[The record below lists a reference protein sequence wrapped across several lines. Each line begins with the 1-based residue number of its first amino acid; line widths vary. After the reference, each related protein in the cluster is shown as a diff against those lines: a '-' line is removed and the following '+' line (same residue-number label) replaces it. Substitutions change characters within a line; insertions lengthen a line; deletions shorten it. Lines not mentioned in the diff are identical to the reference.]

1 VTRIRLTVNNRRLVA
16 FVLFRSNRTLWLPKA
31 NAGTSAIFRD
41 ELDAGRFQCLPQLYD
56 GSFLCRELTRLSF
69 KALY

>member
-1 VTRIRLTVNNRRLVA
+1 MR
-16 FVLFRSNRTLWLPKA
+16 LPKA